1 MKHEFSIDIQA
12 SPERVWNTL
21 WEDQNYRAWTA
32 VFYPGSHTEGELVEG
47 GRIKFLSPE
56 KDGMIAEIRSC
67 KPHVEMRFRHIGI
80 MEKGKEILEGPMIE
94 AWGDALEEYYLT
106 PSNNGTTLNIVLEM
120 QAEGEVVEE
129 LLNAWPKA
137 LDKVKELAEA

>member
-1 MKHEFSIDIQA
+1 MIHEFNINIQA

-67 KPHVEMRFRHIGI
+67 KPPLEMKFRHIGMI
-80 MEKGKEILEGPMIE
+80 DKGKEILEGSMIE
-94 AWGDALEEYYLT
+94 QWGNALEEYYLT
-106 PSNNGTTLNIVLEM
+106 PSNNGTALKIVLEM
-120 QAEGEVVEE
+120 QAVGDVVED
-129 LLNAWPKA
+129 LLKAWPKA